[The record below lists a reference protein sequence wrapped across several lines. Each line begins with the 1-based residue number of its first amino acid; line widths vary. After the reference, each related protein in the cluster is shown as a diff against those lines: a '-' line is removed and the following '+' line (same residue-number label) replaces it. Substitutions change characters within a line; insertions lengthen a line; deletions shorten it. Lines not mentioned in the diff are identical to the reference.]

1 MKANIT
7 KYTML
12 ALCALLGFSLI
23 NNSNAQA
30 PSDDKVA
37 AAKAAKAA
45 KVKFR
50 WGKNL
55 KTAKKQAEETGLP
68 IVILFTGT
76 KWCGYCMKLEDEV
89 LKKKEFKQGMD
100 GVAIG
105 VKYEFKSSG
114 ALGKSKDAK
123 EFSIQGV
130 PSIVIIDAEGNI
142 LGRAGY
148 KSGLTPQGLI
158 ETIKNAS
165 ARN

>member
-1 MKANIT
+1 MKTNLT

-12 ALCALLGFSLI
+12 ALCALFGFSLSGI
-23 NNSNAQA
+23 SNAQA
-30 PSDDKVA
+30 PSDDKAA

-45 KVKFR
+45 KVKFK

-76 KWCGYCMKLEDEV
+76 KWCGYCMKLEDQV
-89 LKKKEFKQGMD
+89 LKKKEFKKGMD
-100 GVAIG
+100 GVAIC
-105 VKYEFKSSG
+105 VKFEYKSSA
-114 ALGKSKDAK
+114 ALGKSKEAK
-123 EFSIQGV
+123 EFGIRGV
-130 PSIVIIDAEGNI
+130 PSMVIIDAEGNV

-148 KSGLTPQGLI
+148 NAGLTPEGLI

-165 ARN
+165 GKN